1 MSKLHN
7 ISPNAVNTIREGMQ
21 SLSEAFLEI
30 NAIVGDSS
38 SKITVEGNNLVVKDS
53 NTFFKNKVGI
63 GVDTI
68 ADNVDLETKNAVRF
82 QSKKFEVGNQVPVTG
97 VYRKGDIVWTD
108 DPVPNGILG
117 WICIRSGSPGEW
129 RQFGQ
134 IGGV

>member
-38 SKITVEGNNLVVKDS
+38 SKVKDS
-53 NTFFKNKVGI
+53 NTFFKNKVGV